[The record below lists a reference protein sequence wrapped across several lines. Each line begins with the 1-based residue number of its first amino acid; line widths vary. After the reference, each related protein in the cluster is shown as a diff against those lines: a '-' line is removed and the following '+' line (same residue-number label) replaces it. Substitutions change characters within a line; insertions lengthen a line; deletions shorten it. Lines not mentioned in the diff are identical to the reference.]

1 MLVPRP
7 MGPSAAPL
15 AAIAVGLVALAL
27 PLPAM
32 AHEAA
37 GSASGFVTG
46 FLHPILGW
54 DHVVAMVA
62 VGLLGALL
70 GPPAIYLLPIV
81 FPLVMAFGGAAGVAG
96 VPLPGVEIGIAIS
109 AIVLGLMVAAGR
121 QIPLAIAAVVVGAF
135 AIFHGHAHGTELP
148 AATDALGYAI
158 GFVVGTG
165 LLHLIG
171 IALGWPARWSAGRT
185 LVRALGGAIAVA
197 GVAFL
202 AGAA

>member
-1 MLVPRP
+1 MRLVPDIRP
-7 MGPSAAPL
+7 GTRFAA
-15 AAIAVGLVALAL
+15 AALVLCALAL
-27 PLPAM
+27 PGSAL
-32 AHEAA
+32 AHDAA

-46 FLHPILGW
+46 FLHPIFGW

-70 GPPAIYLLPIV
+70 GPPAIFLLPIV
-81 FPLVMAFGGAAGVAG
+81 FPLVMAFGGALGVTG
-96 VPLPGVEIGIAIS
+96 VPLPGVEVGIAVS

-121 QIPLAIAAVVVGAF
+121 QIPLAVAAAVVGAF

-165 LLHLIG
+165 LLHLVG
-171 IALGWPARWSAGRT
+171 IALGLPAHWSAGRT

-202 AGAA
+202 TGAA

>member
-1 MLVPRP
+1 MFACRPSRQSAVLV
-7 MGPSAAPL
+7 AAG
-15 AAIAVGLVALAL
+15 IALCALAL
-27 PLPAM
+27 PVPAL

-37 GSASGFVTG
+37 GSANGLLTG

-70 GPPAIYLLPIV
+70 GAPAIYLLPIV
-81 FPLVMAFGGAAGVAG
+81 FPLVMAFGGALGVTG
-96 VPLPGVEIGIAIS
+96 VPLPGVEAGIAVS

-121 QIPLAIAAVVVGAF
+121 QIPLAVAAVVVGAF

-148 AATDALGYAI
+148 VATDALGYAV

-165 LLHLIG
+165 FLHLIG
-171 IALGWPARWSAGRT
+171 IALGLPANWSVGRT
-185 LVRALGGAIAVA
+185 LVRALGGAIAIA

-202 AGAA
+202 TGAA